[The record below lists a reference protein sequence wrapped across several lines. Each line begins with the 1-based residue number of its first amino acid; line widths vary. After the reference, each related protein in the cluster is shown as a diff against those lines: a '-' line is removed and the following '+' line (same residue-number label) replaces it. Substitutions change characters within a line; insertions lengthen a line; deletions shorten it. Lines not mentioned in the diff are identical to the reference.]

1 MRVLVTGGA
10 GYIGSIVTAEL
21 VRAGHQVTV
30 YDSLVRGH
38 REAVHPS
45 VAFVRGDTGDRATLA
60 RTLSEGRFDAVMHF
74 AAFIEAG
81 ESMRKP
87 ELYFE
92 NNTANAL
99 SLLTTML
106 EHGVNRFVFSST
118 AAVYGDPEY
127 MPIDE
132 DHPLNP
138 VNAYGASKLM
148 VERMLAWLNQ
158 IHGLGYAAL
167 RYFNAA
173 GAAPPLGEDHQPETH
188 LIPIILQVALGER
201 DHLELYG
208 TDYPTPDGTCIR
220 DYIHVSD
227 LASAHVLALEALQPG
242 EQRVYNLGNG
252 RGFSNR
258 EVLET
263 ARRVT
268 GRPIPAVEA
277 PRRPGDP
284 AVLVASS
291 DRIRRELGWSPRHPD
306 LEDIIGSAWAW
317 RQKHPEGYTR
327 TVWDTTDGLGAHR
340 RHSRQGTWGN

>member
-1 MRVLVTGGA
+1 MRLLVTGGA
-10 GYIGSIVTAEL
+10 GYIGSTVTAEL
-21 VRAGHQVTV
+21 IRGGHEVTV

-38 REAVHPS
+38 REAVHP
-45 VAFVRGDTGDRATLA
+45 AATFVRGDVGDKAMLEPVFR
-60 RTLSEGRFDAVMHF
+60 EGAFDAVIHF

-81 ESMRKP
+81 ESMQIP
-87 ELYFE
+87 EAYFQ

-99 SLLTTML
+99 TLLRTML
-106 EHGVNRFVFSST
+106 EYGVDRVVFSST

-127 MPIDE
+127 TPIDE
-132 DHPLNP
+132 KHPSRP
-138 VNAYGASKLM
+138 ANAYGASKLM
-148 VERMLAWLNQ
+148 VEHMLAWFSQ
-158 IHGLGYAAL
+158 IHGLGYATL

-173 GAAPPLGEDHQPETH
+173 GAAPPLGEDHQPESH
-188 LIPIILQVALGER
+188 LIPIILEVALAQR

-208 TDYPTPDGTCIR
+208 TDYPTRDGTCIR
-220 DYIHVSD
+220 DYIHVID
-227 LASAHVLALEALQPG
+227 LAWAHVLALAALEPG
-242 EQRVYNLGNG
+242 EQRIYNLGNG
-252 RGFSNR
+252 RGFTNR

-291 DRIRRELGWSPRHPD
+291 DCIRQELGWVPRYPD

-317 RQKHPEGYTR
+317 RQQYPEGYSGA
-327 TVWDTTDGLGAHR
+327 VWDTAE
-340 RHSRQGTWGN
+340 S

>member
-21 VRAGHQVTV
+21 VSAGHQVTV

-38 REAVHPS
+38 HQAVHPGA
-45 VAFVRGDTGDRATLA
+45 AFVRGDVGDKGMLERVF
-60 RTLSEGRFDAVMHF
+60 REGALDAVMHF

-81 ESMRKP
+81 ESMLKP
-87 ELYFE
+87 ELYFR

-99 SLLTTML
+99 TLLTTML
-106 EHGVNRFVFSST
+106 EQGVSRLVFSST

-127 MPIDE
+127 TPIDE
-132 DHPLNP
+132 DHPLDP

-148 VERMLAWLNQ
+148 VERMLAWFNRV
-158 IHGLGYAAL
+158 HGLGYAAL

-173 GAAPPLGEDHQPETH
+173 GAAPPLGEDHRPETH
-188 LIPIILQVALGER
+188 LIPIILQVAAGQR

-208 TDYPTPDGTCIR
+208 TDYPTRDGTCIR

-242 EQRVYNLGNG
+242 QQRIYNLGNG
-252 RGFSNR
+252 RGFTNR
-258 EVLET
+258 EVVEA
-263 ARRVT
+263 ARHVT
-268 GRPIPAVEA
+268 GRPIPVVEA
-277 PRRPGDP
+277 LRRPGDP

-291 DRIRRELGWSPRHPD
+291 DRIKQELGWSPRYPD
-306 LEDIIGSAWAW
+306 LDDIIGSAWAW
-317 RQKHPEGYTR
+317 RRQHPEGYT
-327 TVWDTTDGLGAHR
+327 GAAWEAT
-340 RHSRQGTWGN
+340 GTEGN

>member
-10 GYIGSIVTAEL
+10 GYVGSIVTAEL
-21 VRAGHQVTV
+21 VRASHQVTV

-38 REAVHPS
+38 REAVHPRA
-45 VAFVRGDTGDRATLA
+45 AFVRGDTGDRATLA
-60 RTLSEGRFDAVMHF
+60 HTLSEGGFDAVMHF

-81 ESMRKP
+81 ESMQKP

-106 EHGVNRFVFSST
+106 EHGVNRLVFSST

-127 MPIDE
+127 TPIDE

-148 VERMLAWLNQ
+148 VEHMLAWFNQ

-173 GAAPPLGEDHQPETH
+173 GAAPALGEDHQPETH

-208 TDYPTPDGTCIR
+208 NDYGTPDGTCIR

-242 EQRVYNLGNG
+242 EQRIYNLGNG

-258 EVLET
+258 EVLDT

-268 GRPIPAVEA
+268 GRSIPAVEA

-284 AVLVASS
+284 AILIASS
-291 DRIRRELGWSPRHPD
+291 DRIRQELGWSPRHPD
-306 LEDIIGSAWAW
+306 LGDIIGSAWAW
-317 RQKHPEGYTR
+317 RGQHPAGYAGE
-327 TVWDTTDGLGAHR
+327 VWKVT
-340 RHSRQGTWGN
+340 GTKRN